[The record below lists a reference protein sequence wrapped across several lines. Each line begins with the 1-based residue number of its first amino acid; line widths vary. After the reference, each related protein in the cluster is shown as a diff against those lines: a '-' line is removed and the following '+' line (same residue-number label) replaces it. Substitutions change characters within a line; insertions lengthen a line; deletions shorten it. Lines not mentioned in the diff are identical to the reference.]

1 MHLSKALLPS
11 GSFSDHLGLGYS
23 PAAGRGWAL
32 GAAGKPDVSGRRK
45 QQSRAHV
52 RRSGEGVR
60 GGGYSLGKGVGW
72 ECRRNSDKA
81 NGWNEQSQEAGVPGA
96 GQGRTHLS
104 PGLAC
109 ALRLLSY
116 QEGVLMGQGGLH
128 LPGLGWLP
136 TAGHG
141 FGDSPKN
148 PSHPRG
154 DVIVRGAELMF
165 SGESWE

>member
-32 GAAGKPDVSGRRK
+32 GAAGKPDVSCRQK

-52 RRSGEGVR
+52 RRSREGVQ

-72 ECRRNSDKA
+72 ECNRNSDKV
-81 NGWNEQSQEAGVPGA
+81 NGWNKQSQEAGVPGA
-96 GQGRTHLS
+96 GQGQTHLS

-116 QEGVLMGQGGLH
+116 REGVIMGQGGLY
-128 LPGLGWLP
+128 
-136 TAGHG
+136 
-141 FGDSPKN
+141 
-148 PSHPRG
+148 HPRPG
-154 DVIVRGAELMF
+154 MAPHRWAWV
-165 SGESWE
+165 W